1 VDIKLIFRIED
12 MKTAATIEFGSSVN
26 SIEMLLQSR
35 NGGQITA
42 GATAIM
48 LFIDIVFR
56 EPDWIILAIWTGK
69 EASIE
74 GD

>member
-1 VDIKLIFRIED
+1 
-12 MKTAATIEFGSSVN
+12 
-26 SIEMLLQSR
+26 
-35 NGGQITA
+35 
-42 GATAIM
+42 M

-56 EPDWIILAIWTGK
+56 ESDWIVLAIRAGK